1 MTTMA
6 KAVKLSD
13 ELVAEAK
20 KHAKANCRSVPGQ
33 IEFWAK
39 VGRNME
45 ANPDLP
51 YQFVVDILLALEDD
65 SEPTEYKFGPL

>member
-1 MTTMA
+1 MA

-13 ELVAEAK
+13 ELVTEAK
-20 KHAKANCRSVPGQ
+20 KHATVNCRSVAGQ

-51 YQFVVDILLALEDD
+51 YQFVVDLLHALENDD
-65 SEPTEYKFGPL
+65 GERTEYKFGPLCE